1 MFINVCLRDGTIYM
15 FINVRL
21 RDGII
26 YLFFN
31 VCLQN
36 GTNDLFINVCLQD
49 GTTDVTRTLHFG
61 NPTEYEKE
69 CFTRVLKGSFIYWIY

>member
-1 MFINVCLRDGTIYM
+1 MLFVYYVCLRDGTIYL
-15 FINVRL
+15 FINVYL
-21 RDGII
+21 RG
-26 YLFFN
+26 
-31 VCLQN
+31 

-61 NPTEYEKE
+61 TPTEYEKE